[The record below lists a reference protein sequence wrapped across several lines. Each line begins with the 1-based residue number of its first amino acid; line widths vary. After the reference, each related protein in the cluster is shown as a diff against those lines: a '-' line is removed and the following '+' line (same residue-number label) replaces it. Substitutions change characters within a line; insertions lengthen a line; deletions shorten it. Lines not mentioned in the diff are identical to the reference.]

1 MNLGKY
7 RLDLSS
13 PRIMAVLNTTPDS
26 FSDGGQ
32 LYGNGG
38 HLDLSLVLKRVETL
52 LAEGADIIDVGG
64 ESTRPDSVPVTVD
77 EELDRVVP
85 IIESITANFDVP
97 VSVDTST
104 PVVIQESAG
113 AGAVM
118 INDVR
123 ALQRPDALAAAA
135 STGLPVCLMHMAGEP
150 ETMQQDPCYKDVVK
164 EVGEFLLARVNACEQ
179 AGIARHNILLDPGFG
194 FGKTLEHNLTLFRA
208 LPELGSLGFPLLVGV
223 SRKSMIGA
231 ILDKPVDQRT
241 VGSVAL
247 AILAAQKGVGVLRVH
262 DVAATVDALKIM
274 NAVEERD
281 NG

>member
-1 MNLGKY
+1 MNLGQY
-7 RLDLSS
+7 PLDLSS
-13 PRIMAVLNTTPDS
+13 PRVMAVLNTTPDS

-32 LYGNGG
+32 LYGKGG
-38 HLDLSLVLKRVETL
+38 YLDLSLVLRRVETL
-52 LAEGADIIDVGG
+52 LAEGADIVDVGG
-64 ESTRPDSVPVTVD
+64 ASTRPNSVPVTVD

-85 IIESITANFDVP
+85 IIESITAHFDVP

-104 PVVIQESAG
+104 PEVIRESAG

-123 ALQRPDALAAAA
+123 ALQHPGALAAAV

-150 ETMQQDPCYKDVVK
+150 ETMQQNPHYEDVVK
-164 EVGEFLLARVNACEQ
+164 EVGEFLLARANVCEH
-179 AGIARHNILLDPGFG
+179 AGIARDNIILDPGFG

-241 VGSVAL
+241 IGSVAL
-247 AILAAQKGVGVLRVH
+247 AMLAAQQGVGILRVH
-262 DVAATVDALKIM
+262 DVTATVDALKIM
-274 NAVEERD
+274 IAVEERD

>member
-38 HLDLSLVLKRVETL
+38 CLDLSLVLKRVETL

-64 ESTRPDSVPVTVD
+64 ESTRPDSVSITVD

-85 IIESITANFDVP
+85 IIEGITAHFDVP

-104 PVVIQESAG
+104 PRVIQEAAG
-113 AGAVM
+113 AGAAM

-123 ALQRPDALAAAA
+123 ALQRPGALAVAV

-150 ETMQQDPCYKDVVK
+150 ETMQQDPHYEDVVK
-164 EVGEFLLARVNACEQ
+164 EVGEFLLARTEVCEQ
-179 AGIARHNILLDPGFG
+179 AGIARHNIILDPGFG
-194 FGKTLEHNLTLFRA
+194 FGKTLEHNLILFRA

-223 SRKSMIGA
+223 SRKAMVGT
-231 ILDKPVDQRT
+231 ILDKPVDQRM
-241 VGSVAL
+241 VGSVVL
-247 AILAAQKGVGVLRVH
+247 AMLAAQRGAGVLRVH

-274 NAVEERD
+274 NAVEVRE

>member
-1 MNLGKY
+1 MNLGQY
-7 RLDLSS
+7 QLDFSS

-32 LYGNGG
+32 LYGNSDC
-38 HLDLSLVLKRVETL
+38 LDMSLVLGRVETL
-52 LAEGADIIDVGG
+52 IVEGADIVDVGG
-64 ESTRPDSVPVTVD
+64 ESTRPNSVPVSAD

-85 IIESITANFDVP
+85 IIEGITANFDVP
-97 VSVDTST
+97 ISVDTST
-104 PVVIQESAG
+104 PVVIQESAA
-113 AGAVM
+113 AGAAM

-123 ALQRPDALAAAA
+123 ALQRPEALVAAA

-150 ETMQQDPCYKDVVK
+150 ETMQGDPRYKDVVK
-164 EVGEFLLARVNACEQ
+164 EVKEFLLTRVNACEQ

-231 ILDKPVDQRT
+231 ILDKPVDQRM

-247 AILAAQKGVGVLRVH
+247 AMLAAQQGVGVLRVH

-274 NAVEERD
+274 NAVEERN